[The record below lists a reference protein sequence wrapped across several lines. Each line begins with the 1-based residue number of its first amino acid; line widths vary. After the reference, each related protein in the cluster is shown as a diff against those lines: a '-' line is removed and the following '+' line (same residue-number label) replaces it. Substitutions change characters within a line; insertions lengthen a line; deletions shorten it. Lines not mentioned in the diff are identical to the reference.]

1 MTNISRNSVED
12 FLYHEAD
19 LLDSW
24 SLSEWLELF
33 LPDSTYLVPS
43 LDHPDL
49 SHKESLYLIMD
60 DYRRLSSRVN
70 QYLGGHVWAETP
82 FSRVRRQVTNV
93 RIVDTEKDRLTVTAN
108 FSVHRFYNGN
118 HDVYVGQYRYVI
130 AIQED
135 GSLAIAQKKATLDLD
150 VLRPQSKLSILL

>member
-1 MTNISRNSVED
+1 MTEVSRTSVED
-12 FLYHEAD
+12 FLYREAD

-43 LDHPDL
+43 LDHPEL
-49 SHKESLYLIMD
+49 SHTESLYLIMD

-70 QYLGGHVWAETP
+70 QYLGGYVWAESP
-82 FSRVRRQVTNV
+82 FSKVRRQVTNV
-93 RIVDTEKDRLTVTAN
+93 RIVDEDENSLTVTAN

-118 HDVYVGQYRYVI
+118 HDVYVGRYRYI
-130 AIQED
+130 LALGGD
-135 GSLAIAQKKATLDLD
+135 GSLAIAEKKATLDLD